1 MPLLDT
7 SLVKVKEATLLDRA
21 RIRVILELTG
31 SFSSN
36 EIECALSLF
45 DAYIKVGAQPEE
57 YIFCCA
63 YDKDET
69 VLGFIC
75 YGKAS
80 LTDRVYD
87 LYWIATD
94 PKYQGKGVGSLLMQ
108 ELDERLKKIGA
119 RMVLVETSSRFEY
132 RKTCQ
137 FYLRSGFEKVSTIQD
152 YYALGEDLI
161 FFEKRYH

>member
-1 MPLLDT
+1 
-7 SLVKVKEATLLDRA
+7 VKVKEAVPLDRA
-21 RIRVILELTG
+21 RIRTILELTG
-31 SFSSN
+31 SFSSV
-36 EIECALSLF
+36 EVECALSLF
-45 DAYIKVGAQPEE
+45 DAYVKVGPQPDE

-63 YDKDET
+63 YDPTET

-94 PKYQGKGVGSLLMQ
+94 PRYQGRGVGRLLI
-108 ELDERLKKIGA
+108 EILDGRLKKMGA
-119 RMVLVETSSRFEY
+119 RMVLAETSSRFEY
-132 RKTCQ
+132 RKACQ
-137 FYLRSGFEKVSTIQD
+137 FYMRSGFEKVSTIQD

-161 FFEKRYH
+161 VFAKRYL